1 MSFGQAIRLAFQ
13 NYAVFSGRSTRPAFW
28 YFYLFTIIVAIGFSI
43 IQGALGDGGL
53 GSFVGILY
61 LIWSI
66 ALILPNLG
74 LAVRR
79 LHDIDRTGWWI
90 LIAFVP
96 LVGVIVLIVFWAT
109 PGTQGDNKHGAP
121 AIA

>member
-1 MSFGQAIRLAFQ
+1 MVSTHPDTQG
-13 NYAVFSGRSTRPAFW
+13 TRPAFW